1 MVLSREVLDSIVSWY
16 FASESITE
24 GVNKKKPYIRYA
36 GRFIME
42 DTAKAHEE
50 MMERL
55 KPDNIAALF
64 RMEEGQQVIYLVEGM
79 PRPGPSRPW
88 INLVL
93 FILTFISVLISGA
106 LYSMGTDTPS
116 SGNIYLDVFNNLG
129 KGLPFAIS
137 LLAIL
142 ASHEFGHYLAGRYHH
157 TTVTLPFFIP
167 FPFSAFGTMGAFIQM
182 KEVPRNRNHL
192 LDIGLAG
199 PLAGLIV
206 AIPVLIIGLSLSKV
220 SAIPAI
226 IPTGQQFQIEG
237 NSILYLFL
245 KFITKGQLLPSP
257 ATYGALGPALYWL
270 RYFFTGLPI
279 PLGGSDVMLH
289 PIAWAGW
296 AGLLVTSL
304 NLIPAGQLDGGHIF
318 YVLFGSKGSR
328 RIFPFILLALVGLGF
343 AWNGWWIWAVLIL
356 LVGRTY
362 AEPLDQITPLD
373 NKRKFMA
380 WLALI
385 IFILVFIPVP
395 LILIGT

>member
-1 MVLSREVLDSIVSWY
+1 MVLSREVLDSVVNWY

-24 GVNKKKPYIRYA
+24 GVNKNKPYIRYA
-36 GRFIME
+36 GRFTMT

-50 MMERL
+50 MMGRL
-55 KPDNIAALF
+55 KPDNIAVLF

-79 PRPGPSRPW
+79 PRPGPSKPW

-93 FILTFISVLISGA
+93 FILTFISVLTSGA
-106 LYSMGTDTPS
+106 LYTMGADSPS
-116 SGNIYLDVFNNLG
+116 TGNIYLDVFNNLG

-157 TTVTLPFFIP
+157 TIVTLPFFIP

-192 LDIGLAG
+192 LDIGIAG

-206 AIPVLIIGLSLSKV
+206 AIPVLILGLSLSKV

-226 IPTGQQFQIEG
+226 IPTGQQLQIEG

-245 KFITKGQLLPSP
+245 KFITKGQLLPAP
-257 ATYGALGPALYWL
+257 VTYGGLNPAIFWL
-270 RYFFTGLPI
+270 RYFFTGLPA

-318 YVLFGSKGSR
+318 YVLFGTKGSR

-343 AWNGWWIWAVLIL
+343 AWNGWWIWVVLIL

-373 NKRKFMA
+373 NKRKLLAWMA
-380 WLALI
+380 LL

-395 LILIGT
+395 LILLGT